1 MRIIDIIKNALD
13 SIKVN
18 TLRVFLT
25 LLGIG
30 IGVFAIIGAG
40 ALVASLKS
48 AFLQEKANL
57 GENTFAIKRMP
68 EITFGRSWHKYRKR
82 KPITYST
89 FKEFEKRMTKT
100 TFISAESSSNLH
112 TVKYE
117 NLSTDSDVTLVGT
130 DHNYFINNNTAI
142 EYGRGFSAEDI
153 SLNRNVAI
161 IGADVVVKIFP
172 NEDPIGKEIRI
183 KNQRFRVVGVL
194 ESRGALLGNSLDN
207 QVIIPITQFLKY
219 YASFW
224 EESLTISVRAYS
236 QDMLIP
242 TYDEAVGI
250 LRALRKV
257 EPWEENSFEVATNA
271 SITQQFGK
279 LSLALNFFGSFS
291 GAVALLVAGVGIMNI
306 MLVSVKE
313 RTKEIGIR
321 KAVGAKKPWILSQ
334 FLLEAVLL
342 CQLGAVFGILFGFV
356 AARLVGNAIDMN
368 IVFPAGSVILSIVFC
383 TLIGI
388 FFGMYPAWKAS
399 NLDPIDALRYE

>member
-1 MRIIDIIKNALD
+1 M
-13 SIKVN
+13 KVN

-68 EITFGRSWHKYRKR
+68 DITFGRSWYKYRKR

-89 FKEFEKRMTKT
+89 FKEFAKRMTKT

-117 NLSTDSDVTLVGT
+117 NLSTDPDVTLIGT

-172 NEDPIGKEIRI
+172 NENPIGKEIRI
-183 KNQRFRVVGVL
+183 KNQRFRIIGVL

-242 TYDEAVGI
+242 TYDEAVGV

-257 EPWEENSFEVATNA
+257 QPWEENSFEVATNA
-271 SITQQFGK
+271 SITQQFGQ
-279 LSLALNFFGSFS
+279 LSLALNLFGSFS

-321 KAVGAKKPWILSQ
+321 KAVGAKKSWILSQ

-342 CQLGAVFGILFGFV
+342 CQLGAVFGIVLGFA
-356 AARLVGNAIDMN
+356 AARLIGNAIDMN
-368 IVFPAGSVILSIVFC
+368 IVFPASSVILSIVFC

-399 NLDPIDALRYE
+399 DLDPIDALRYE